1 MSKPAAPLKGRAARL
16 ARLMPSTGPS
26 TAARTPFVLLV
37 VLLLGGGLITLLLLN
52 SALNEGS
59 FRLSELKRDTTELTD
74 EQQALQRDV
83 DSRSQPD
90 ALERRARELG
100 MVPGGS
106 PAFLDPDGT
115 VRGNPTEATAPPPS
129 PSPTPS
135 PRASAGACTGPRR
148 HRHRGLRLR
157 FALRIRTRGR
167 TRLRD
172 RPRGGE
178 HPAPDEPRQV
188 TQCRP
193 RNRRAAAYPDR
204 PAPVAGDQDPAAPA
218 RAHRPAAPVP
228 HRGAPPRAEAHR
240 APCGSAAPAPG
251 CGSSVSG

>member
-1 MSKPAAPLKGRAARL
+1 MSKPAAPLRGRAARL

-59 FRLSELKRDTTELTD
+59 FRLSELKRETTELTD

-106 PAFLDPDGT
+106 PAFLNPDGT
-115 VRGNPTEATAPPPS
+115 VRGNPTEATAPPSPS

-135 PRASAGACTGPRR
+135 TGAPAEAGAPAAGTPAGPSGSVPPSGTVPATEPDPATASAAEITPPP
-148 HRHRGLRLR
+148 
-157 FALRIRTRGR
+157 TSPGR
-167 TRLRD
+167 
-172 RPRGGE
+172 
-178 HPAPDEPRQV
+178 
-188 TQCRP
+188 
-193 RNRRAAAYPDR
+193 
-204 PAPVAGDQDPAAPA
+204 
-218 RAHRPAAPVP
+218 
-228 HRGAPPRAEAHR
+228 
-240 APCGSAAPAPG
+240 
-251 CGSSVSG
+251 

>member
-106 PAFLDPDGT
+106 PAFLNPDGT
-115 VRGNPTEATAPPPS
+115 VRGKPTEATAPPPS

-135 PRASAGACTGPRR
+135 PSASLDADAPAAGPSASGTSAGPSGSLSPSGSVSATTP
-148 HRHRGLRLR
+148 
-157 FALRIRTRGR
+157 
-167 TRLRD
+167 
-172 RPRGGE
+172 
-178 HPAPDEPRQV
+178 
-188 TQCRP
+188 
-193 RNRRAAAYPDR
+193 
-204 PAPVAGDQDPAAPA
+204 DPAA
-218 RAHRPAAPVP
+218 APS
-228 HRGAPPRAEAHR
+228 AENSPP
-240 APCGSAAPAPG
+240 PTSPG
-251 CGSSVSG
+251 R

>member
-90 ALERRARELG
+90 ALEKRARELG

-106 PAFLDPDGT
+106 PAFLNPDGT
-115 VRGNPTEATAPPPS
+115 VRGRPTEATAPPSPS

-135 PRASAGACTGPRR
+135 PTASPDAPAAGPSASGTSADASGSPSPS
-148 HRHRGLRLR
+148 
-157 FALRIRTRGR
+157 ASV
-167 TRLRD
+167 
-172 RPRGGE
+172 PQ
-178 HPAPDEPRQV
+178 P
-188 TQCRP
+188 
-193 RNRRAAAYPDR
+193 
-204 PAPVAGDQDPAAPA
+204 DPAAENS
-218 RAHRPAAPVP
+218 
-228 HRGAPPRAEAHR
+228 PP
-240 APCGSAAPAPG
+240 PTSPG
-251 CGSSVSG
+251 R

>member
-135 PRASAGACTGPRR
+135 PRASAGA
-148 HRHRGLRLR
+148 
-157 FALRIRTRGR
+157 
-167 TRLRD
+167 
-172 RPRGGE
+172 
-178 HPAPDEPRQV
+178 APD
-188 TQCRP
+188 
-193 RNRRAAAYPDR
+193 PDATATGASGSAT
-204 PAPVAGDQDPAAPA
+204 PSGSAPAAESDSA
-218 RAHRPAAPVP
+218 TAPAAEST
-228 HRGAPPRAEAHR
+228 PP
-240 APCGSAAPAPG
+240 PTSPG
-251 CGSSVSG
+251 R